1 MRSGNPVL
9 KESVFKGVSFQGGGA
24 SASAVIEAPMTIQG
38 VMAKTALLLLAVTAA
53 ASFTFQKAIA
63 SGAFPAVWVIGGAIG
78 ALILTFVISFKPK
91 LAPMLAMPHAL
102 LEGLFLGGISAMYE
116 LSSRGPDGG
125 PVPGLAGSIVLQAV
139 ILTFAVAFAMLG
151 LYAFRVIRVTD
162 KLRSIVIA
170 ATGGIAL
177 FYVIAMVLRMFGV
190 EVPLIHSSGTMG
202 IAFSVFVVG
211 LAAFNLLLDFD
222 IIESGAKSGAPK
234 WMEWFGGFA
243 LIVTLVW
250 LYIEILRLL
259 SKLQSRD

>member
-9 KESVFKGVSFQGGGA
+9 KESVFKGVSFRDEG
-24 SASAVIEAPMTIQG
+24 AVITAPMTIQG
-38 VMAKTALLLLAVTAA
+38 VMAKTAILLLAVTAA
-53 ASFTFQKAIA
+53 ASFTYQKAYA
-63 SGAFPAVWVIGGAIG
+63 TGFPAAWVIGGVIG

-91 LAPMLAMPHAL
+91 LAPMLAVPHAL
-102 LEGLFLGGISAMYE
+102 LEGLFLGGISAMYAMT
-116 LSSRGPDGG
+116 SSGADGG
-125 PVPGLAGSIVLQAV
+125 PIPGVGGSIVLQAV

-151 LYAFRVIRVTD
+151 LYAFRIIRVTER
-162 KLRSIVIA
+162 LRSIVIA
-170 ATGGIAL
+170 ATAGIAL
-177 FYVIAMVLRMFGV
+177 FYVIAFVLNMFGV
-190 EVPLIHSSGTMG
+190 GVPLIHSSGTMG

-222 IIESGAKSGAPK
+222 VIERGAKSGAPK